1 MVNKILLDTDVWLDL
16 AKDYRKA
23 PVLTALDSLVRT
35 DVVELILPEIVV
47 EEFGRNRDRV
57 VEHSRRS
64 LCSHIRRVR
73 EAMAEFGDEDR
84 RSAAIAQLDDMDHNV
99 AVFRRRIARQTRG
112 D

>member
-35 DVVELILPEIVV
+35 GVVELILPEIVID
-47 EEFGRNRDRV
+47 EFGRNRDRV

-64 LCSHIRRVR
+64 LCSFLSGNPG
-73 EAMAEFGDEDR
+73 FGR
-84 RSAAIAQLDDMDHNV
+84 N
-99 AVFRRRIARQTRG
+99 
-112 D
+112 